1 MRCFKLISHFKG
13 LLHDQRG
20 WRLLSKWKWTFWEC
34 FVMIVT
40 TEKKRLGGWRGTGS
54 QVKAGFFFLVRLC
67 KTKTR
72 LERGISSHSLVC
84 LIRKILKCNW
94 NSNGMESISNGSKEC
109 FSIIELNFGLS
120 SRFSVWPWVFVEQ
133 WPSFRSRDAAWPHL
147 GAVACGCQYLGGIW
161 STPTCPVRV
170 RVTSLSLISLLLK
183 CNTFSSSKGK
193 IYPACWTGS
202 WEKWKK
208 SLRLFSVC
216 CGPPGTQVALWQTM
230 ALCSVFQELS
240 QIWQLFFMTDIKMIC
255 RDTRQRE
262 REDSDAVRSCQGVCL
277 FALIVAV
284 DVLGH

>member
-1 MRCFKLISHFKG
+1 MCCFKLISHFKG

-40 TEKKRLGGWRGTGS
+40 TEKKRLAGWRGTGN
-54 QVKAGFFFLVRLC
+54 QVKAGFFFLVGLC

-84 LIRKILKCNW
+84 LIRKNLKCNW
-94 NSNGMESISNGSKEC
+94 NSNGMESISNGSKVC

-147 GAVACGCQYLGGIW
+147 GAVACGCQHLGGIW
-161 STPTCPVRV
+161 STPTCPARV
-170 RVTSLSLISLLLK
+170 RVASLSPIFLLLK

-208 SLRLFSVC
+208 SLRLFAVDLLELRWPS
-216 CGPPGTQVALWQTM
+216 GKLWH
-230 ALCSVFQELS
+230 
-240 QIWQLFFMTDIKMIC
+240 
-255 RDTRQRE
+255 
-262 REDSDAVRSCQGVCL
+262 
-277 FALIVAV
+277 FALYFKNSHRSGDCFSWLISRWSVEIPGRKKEKIQMLSGV
-284 DVLGH
+284 VRVFVYLLW